1 MQAIRTVVIFMSFL
15 LVTGIGV
22 LFYGI
27 MNDWHK
33 KNDDAD
39 VVNTG
44 DVPSVPSYNM
54 ISSIEP
60 TLSLEAFGD
69 WEVPLPVGAVI
80 RDMESKNGMLFLR
93 YVSGGRGGVVVLDL
107 STKTHLGT
115 IKFK

>member
-33 KNDDAD
+33 KNDQAD
-39 VVNTG
+39 VV
-44 DVPSVPSYNM
+44 DPVAIPSIPSLNAV
-54 ISSIEP
+54 SSIEP
-60 TLSLEAFGD
+60 ILSLEAFGD
-69 WEVPLPVGAVI
+69 WEVPLPAGAVI

-93 YVSGGRGGVVVLDL
+93 YVSGGRGGVIVLDL